1 MKTKIL
7 AFLLIMVLVVA
18 SCASCFG
25 NGTEDPGKVPG
36 GSNRPGAS
44 GGNNTGGADYPW
56 STTSLIYQ
64 MNENSNYQELPS
76 TCKRFLA
83 GEENLGKNIDILVS
97 QRNAAAEAETKV
109 SVEYKYLPDG
119 EGNGY
124 TWGENIDRINREVL
138 SGDPA
143 TPDIYC
149 NFVYDMVATSLKG
162 SFANLLRRGEAL
174 EGGENYFEF
183 KNWSPDQDDATGY
196 MNRYMRSL
204 TLSKYKMYCLS
215 SDYFTDMV
223 RAFFIVPVNVT
234 MMNGIEMSANAGEF
248 NSDRDGDGDFDIDD
262 FYQLVHDKEWTYDTV
277 AKFSAKVY
285 NGAGEGLN
293 SNVGFALAS
302 GSGLSASGMLYTTSI
317 TIIDRAYDAGT
328 GEYTYKYPGTKQDS
342 NGTYILDLTDSNE
355 ELYAFCDALS
365 TLFKSSGV
373 VSIGAQEGSYETLM
387 GQSTALQAIRSRFST
402 NNVLFGGVICLGSLE
417 YDEYSA
423 MQVNG
428 DGYGVVPVPLY
439 RGEYKNAAG
448 ETVTDDYLTQIHNLG
463 RVGAISNATSKYSQ
477 CTEFLNYQST
487 HSTDILNEYYN
498 YNLKYDIVGT
508 TIEGSVEMLEYIR
521 ANVRSSF
528 DKAFED
534 VIGKFYSTNDTE
546 ATSKMWHNILNT
558 NSYQVTGA
566 EMRAHYEAYVVEKA
580 GRLNNLENKEFPS
593 LPE

>member
-25 NGTEDPGKVPG
+25 ETEDPTIPG
-36 GSNRPGAS
+36 TN
-44 GGNNTGGADYPW
+44 GNGPNTGNGNTGGNDYPW

-97 QRNAAAEAETKV
+97 QRNANAEATTKV
-109 SVEYKYLPDG
+109 DIEYKYLPDG

-138 SGDPA
+138 SGDP
-143 TPDIYC
+143 TSPDIYC

-174 EGGENYFEF
+174 GNDENYFEF

-234 MMNGIEMSANAGEF
+234 MMNGIQMSENEGEF

-262 FYQLVHDKEWTYDTV
+262 FYQLVLDKEWTYDTV

-317 TIIDRAYDAGT
+317 TIIDRTYNAAT
-328 GEYTYKYPGTKQDS
+328 GEYTYKYPGTQK
-342 NGTYILDLTDSNE
+342 NGSSYILDTAESNE

-365 TLFKSSGV
+365 TLFSSSGV
-373 VSIGAQEGSYETLM
+373 VSIGSAEGSYETLM

-463 RVGAISNATSKYSQ
+463 RVGAISNATTKYSQ
-477 CTEFLNYQST
+477 CTAFLNYQST

-534 VIGKFYSTNDTE
+534 VIGKFYSTSDTD

-558 NSYQVTGA
+558 SSYQVTGA
-566 EMRAHYEAYVVEKA
+566 EMRAYYESYIVEKA
-580 GRLNNLENKEFPS
+580 GRLDGLENKEFPS